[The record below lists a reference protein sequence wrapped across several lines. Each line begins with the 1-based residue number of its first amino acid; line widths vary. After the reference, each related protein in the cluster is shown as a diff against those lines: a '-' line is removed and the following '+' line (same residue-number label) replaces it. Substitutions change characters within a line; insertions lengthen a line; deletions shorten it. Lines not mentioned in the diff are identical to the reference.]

1 VTALN
6 FGCVTAGSKDDLG
19 DFSKDSLQEA
29 LGNANLLHERGDY
42 LYLSPLLLVIVFAST
57 PVVCGISERYTL
69 VACCLLH
76 QPLCTA
82 VNRPREQAKDSEVFC
97 TLAASGVEQAKKL
110 AAGAKVLFTVNPVA
124 LYFCMHSTNMSH
136 VCVLLMAHLSI
147 CTC

>member
-1 VTALN
+1 M
-6 FGCVTAGSKDDLG
+6 G

-57 PVVCGISERYTL
+57 PVACGISERLML

-110 AAGAKVLFTVNPVA
+110 AAGAKVQLTENPAAAAFYMHIVKLALFA
-124 LYFCMHSTNMSH
+124 AYS
-136 VCVLLMAHLSI
+136 
-147 CTC
+147 

>member
-1 VTALN
+1 M
-6 FGCVTAGSKDDLG
+6 
-19 DFSKDSLQEA
+19 
-29 LGNANLLHERGDY
+29 
-42 LYLSPLLLVIVFAST
+42 SPLLFIIVFASM
-57 PVVCGISERYTL
+57 PVVCWISESYTL

-110 AAGAKVLFTVNPVA
+110 AAGAKVLFTVNFPA
-124 LYFCMHSTNMSH
+124 LCFRMHNTNMSH
-136 VCVLLMAHLSI
+136 VCVLPMAHLSI